1 MVWIFIDTLAEK
13 SGELSSHEN
22 PMKRLAFILSLFL
35 LLAAGPMFSQEVAW
49 SLFSS
54 GFSRYQAPSF
64 ALLSSVGETFVG
76 FSRTDSTSVR
86 SGSLSPNVL
95 FITDVE
101 SGVEGLPGTFVLYQ
115 NYPNPFNP
123 STTIRYDLPKA
134 SFVTLR
140 IYDIRGQQILTV
152 VDEDRPAGIHLA
164 NVSLSNLSSGIY
176 FYRIHAGE
184 YVTTRKFVLLK

>member
-1 MVWIFIDTLAEK
+1 MI
-13 SGELSSHEN
+13 
-22 PMKRLAFILSLFL
+22 RLAFILSLFL
-35 LLAAGPMFSQEVAW
+35 LLAVGPMFSQEVAW

-54 GFSRYQAPSF
+54 GFSRHQTPSF

-76 FSRTDSTSVR
+76 FSRTDSTSIH
-86 SGSLSPNVL
+86 SGSLSPNSL

-101 SGVEGLPGTFVLYQ
+101 PGADQLPRMFVLYQ

-123 STTIRYDLPKA
+123 NTTIRYDLPQA

-140 IYDIRGQQILTV
+140 VYDILGQQILTV
-152 VDEDRPAGIHLA
+152 VDEDQPAGIHLA
-164 NVSLSNLSSGIY
+164 SVSLSNLTSGIY